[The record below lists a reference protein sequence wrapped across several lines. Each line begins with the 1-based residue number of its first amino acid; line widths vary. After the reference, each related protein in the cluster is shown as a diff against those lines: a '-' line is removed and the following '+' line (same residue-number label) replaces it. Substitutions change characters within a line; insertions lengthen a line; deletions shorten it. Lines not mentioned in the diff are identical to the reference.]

1 MAANAMA
8 VAGIKVGGITD
19 VICTFFSAKD
29 GQERV
34 WEVRLR
40 LGGFFKG
47 GGTNRCGYTK
57 KKLQYPVRVS
67 KCDPKMA
74 KYLLE
79 QYGGADGELAAALR
93 YLNQRYTIPDK
104 VIGLLNDIG
113 TEEFAHLEM
122 IATMVYKL
130 TKDATVE
137 QLKAAGLGEH
147 YAAHDKAL
155 FYTNASGVPFTAAYI
170 QAKGDP
176 LADLYEDIAA
186 EEKARAT
193 YQWLI
198 DMTDDVDLQD
208 SLKFLREREI
218 IHATR
223 FREAVEIIK
232 DDRTQKRVF

>member
-1 MAANAMA
+1 MW
-8 VAGIKVGGITD
+8 VY
-19 VICTFFSAKD
+19 
-29 GQERV
+29 E
-34 WEVRLR
+34 
-40 LGGFFKG
+40 
-47 GGTNRCGYTK
+47 

-67 KCDPKMA
+67 KCDPRMA
-74 KYLLE
+74 KFLIE

-122 IATMVYKL
+122 IATMVFKL
-130 TKDATVE
+130 TKDATVSE
-137 QLKAAGLGEH
+137 MEGAGLGAH
-147 YAAHDKAL
+147 YVNHDHAL
-155 FYTNASGVPFTAAYI
+155 YYENAGGVPFTATYI

-176 LADLYEDIAA
+176 IADLYEDIAA

-218 IHATR
+218 IHSIR

-232 DDRTQKRVF
+232 EDRATKKIF

>member
-1 MAANAMA
+1 MW
-8 VAGIKVGGITD
+8 IY
-19 VICTFFSAKD
+19 
-29 GQERV
+29 E
-34 WEVRLR
+34 
-40 LGGFFKG
+40 
-47 GGTNRCGYTK
+47 

-67 KCDPKMA
+67 KCDPRMA
-74 KYLLE
+74 KLLIE

-137 QLKAAGLGEH
+137 QIKAAGLDP
-147 YAAHDKAL
+147 YYVNHDKAL
-155 FYTNASGVPFTAAYI
+155 FYQSAGGVPFTATYI

-176 LADLYEDIAA
+176 IADLYEDIAA

-198 DMTDDVDLQD
+198 DMTDDVDIQD

-218 IHATR
+218 IHSLR
-223 FREAVEIIK
+223 FREAVEILK
-232 DDRTQKRVF
+232 EDRDNKKFF

>member
-1 MAANAMA
+1 MW
-8 VAGIKVGGITD
+8 VY
-19 VICTFFSAKD
+19 
-29 GQERV
+29 E
-34 WEVRLR
+34 
-40 LGGFFKG
+40 
-47 GGTNRCGYTK
+47 

-67 KCDPKMA
+67 KCDPMMA
-74 KYLLE
+74 KFLME

-104 VIGLLNDIG
+104 VIGLLTDIG

-122 IATMVYKL
+122 IATMIYKL

-137 QLKAAGLGEH
+137 QLEAAGLGAH
-147 YAAHDKAL
+147 YAAHDRAL
-155 FYTNASGVPFTAAYI
+155 FYSNAGGAPWTATYI

-176 LADLYEDIAA
+176 IADLYEDIAA

-218 IHATR
+218 VHSQR
-223 FREAVEIIK
+223 FREAVEILK
-232 DDRTQKRVF
+232 GQQDGKRFY